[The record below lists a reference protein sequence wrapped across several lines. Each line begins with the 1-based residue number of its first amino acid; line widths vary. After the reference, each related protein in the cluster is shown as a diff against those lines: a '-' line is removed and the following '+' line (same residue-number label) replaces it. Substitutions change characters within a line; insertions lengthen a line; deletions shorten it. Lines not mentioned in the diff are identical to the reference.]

1 MAKFLSKNSIR
12 GLLTRSLYKLPI
24 GSLLARCLCEGS
36 RFVRACADLQE
47 KCRAPRSR
55 NACGHFTRTILC
67 GNLKGKCR
75 TLIPRPPFRVSL
87 RNRNA
92 HGHFTSHS
100 CVFFSRK
107 YANTAC
113 AVEMHMDISQEP
125 FCVNLQK
132 NAGRYGY
139 HVDQTARLNTYRKNP
154 LVWPH
159 CLGNNIKNKT
169 HLFHG
174 I

>member
-1 MAKFLSKNSIR
+1 MSVR
-12 GLLTRSLYKLPI
+12 GLSFCASLRWFTGKMPCPAQSKCMWTFHKNHFVWKFK
-24 GSLLARCLCEGS
+24 GKMPDANPAAPVSCEPAQS
-36 RFVRACADLQE
+36 KCTWTFHEPFVR
-47 KCRAPRSR
+47 
-55 NACGHFTRTILC
+55 
-67 GNLKGKCR
+67 
-75 TLIPRPPFRVSL
+75 
-87 RNRNA
+87 
-92 HGHFTSHS
+92 
-100 CVFFSRK
+100 FFSRK